1 MSGKPGQRS
10 GIYERK
16 GKERRVDRD
25 KMLLDYYYSGNSIR
39 ATAIVFNVSKSLVN
53 KIIQAAR
60 AEKTEE
66 AA

>member
-1 MSGKPGQRS
+1 MTGKPGQRS

-16 GKERRVDRD
+16 DARRREDRD
-25 KMLLDYYYSGNSIR
+25 KMLLDYYYAGNSIR

-60 AEKTEE
+60 REKRDE